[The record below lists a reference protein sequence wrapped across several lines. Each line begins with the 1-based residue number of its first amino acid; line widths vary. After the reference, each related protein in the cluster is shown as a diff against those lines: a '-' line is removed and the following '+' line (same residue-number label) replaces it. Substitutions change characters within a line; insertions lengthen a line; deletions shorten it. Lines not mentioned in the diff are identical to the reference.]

1 MGLQVLGT
9 DKILRLNDF
18 SLLGL
23 VQSEDWAPN
32 FNAQDVMEM
41 GNTARVDTAFDL
53 ETSGSLELE
62 AVGNIAGLLARM
74 AVQRDISGA
83 FTSYLYSAANKNA
96 YTLTQDSMKE
106 MVFDILMHERPDQ
119 LNFTRSLWLPRC
131 FLTGVT
137 GRFDANGM
145 AMETLNWAG
154 QDVIGFKNPYHD
166 VRSIP
171 ATRTTD
177 STMTLL
183 PGSSFT
189 SADYTLAYA
198 YINEKRLRTRVAD
211 ATYVTKAA
219 NVITVVTTE
228 GYVIPA
234 DAVGRILVYKTTP
247 STTFPAI
254 QAGDRQTP
262 AFYLR
267 GYQSNLFIA
276 VSDEDN
282 PALDEQWLRA
292 QSADYNIDLRMET
305 LRQIAFNRVGSSI
318 YARVPTFPIDITV
331 NVSTN
336 ETDWE
341 DWRAILTTTTG
352 VDIFSDQFDLA
363 PENLRGSNA
372 SPLKVVIESFT
383 KDGSLLQTWK
393 FTDLRMEGY
402 ANRAN
407 VGGRGEV
414 SWSMKGTQFELVGVN
429 VA

>member
-41 GNTARVDTAFDL
+41 GNTARVDTAYDL

-74 AVQRDISGA
+74 AVQRDVNGA
-83 FTSYLYSAANKNA
+83 FTGYLYSSVNKNG
-96 YTLTQDSMKE
+96 YTLVQDDMRE
-106 MVFDILMHERPDQ
+106 MVFDILMYERPDQ
-119 LNFTRSLWLPRC
+119 SHFTRSVWLPRC
-131 FLTGVT
+131 FMTGLS

-145 AMETLNWAG
+145 AMETINWAG
-154 QDVIGFKNPYHD
+154 QDVIGFKSPYHD
-166 VRSIP
+166 TRSIP
-171 ATRTTD
+171 ATRA
-177 STMTLL
+177 SSSSLTLV

-189 SADYTLAYA
+189 SADYTLAYV
-198 YINEKRLRTRVAD
+198 YINEKRLRTKNTD
-211 ATYVTKAA
+211 ATYVTKSGTTI
-219 NVITVVTTE
+219 NVTTSE
-228 GYVIPA
+228 GYTVPA
-234 DAVGRILVYKTTP
+234 DAVGRALVYKTTP
-247 STTFPAI
+247 STTFPSI
-254 QAGDRQTP
+254 SSGDRQTP
-262 AFYLR
+262 AFFLR
-267 GYQSNLFIA
+267 GYQSSMFIA
-276 VSDEDN
+276 VADEDN
-282 PALDEQWLRA
+282 VALSEQWLRA

-352 VDIFSDQFDLA
+352 VDVFSDQFDLA
-363 PENLRGSNA
+363 PENLKGSNA
-372 SPLKVVIESFT
+372 APLKVVIKSYT

-393 FTDLRMEGY
+393 FLDLRMEGY

-414 SWSMKGTQFELVGVN
+414 SWSMKGTQFELVGAN
-429 VA
+429 V

>member
-18 SLLGL
+18 SLLGM

-62 AVGNIAGLLARM
+62 AIGNIAGLLARM
-74 AVQRDISGA
+74 AVQRDTNGV
-83 FTSYLYSAANKNA
+83 FTGYLYSSVNKNG
-96 YTLTQDSMKE
+96 YTLTQDDMRE
-106 MVFDILMHERPDQ
+106 MVFDILMYERPNQKD
-119 LNFTRSLWLPRC
+119 FTRSLWFPRC
-131 FLTGVT
+131 FLTGLQ

-166 VRSIP
+166 TRSIP
-171 ATRTTD
+171 ATVA
-177 STMTLL
+177 STSTLTL
-183 PGSSFT
+183 VPGSSFT
-189 SADYTLAYA
+189 SGDYTLAYC
-198 YINEKRLRTRVAD
+198 YINEKRLRNKNTD
-211 ATYVTKAA
+211 ATYVTKSG
-219 NVITVVTTE
+219 NTITVTTTE
-228 GYVIPA
+228 GYSVPA
-234 DAVGRILVYKTTP
+234 DAVGRALVYKTTP

-254 QAGDRQTP
+254 DSGDRQTS
-262 AFYLR
+262 AFFLR
-267 GYQSNLFIA
+267 GYQSDMFIA
-276 VSDEDN
+276 VTDEDN
-282 PALDEQWLRA
+282 PDLDEQWLRA
-292 QSADYNIDLRMET
+292 QSADYSIDLRMET
-305 LRQIAFNRVGSSI
+305 LRQIAFNSVGSSI
-318 YARVPTFPIDITV
+318 YARVPTFPIDITL

-341 DWRAILTTTTG
+341 DWRSIITTTTG
-352 VDIFSDQFDLA
+352 VDVFSDQFDLA
-363 PENLRGSNA
+363 PEHLKGSNDA
-372 SPLKVVIESFT
+372 PLMVVINSYT
-383 KDGSLLQTWK
+383 KDHTLLSTWQ

-414 SWSMKGTQFELVGVN
+414 SWSMKGTQFTLIGAN
-429 VA
+429 G